1 MRRSRLVPLLVTP
14 LLLVSCYKIEKLQRP
29 GVANLPPRP
38 PKTIPTER
46 SSEGQ
51 STYPTQKPVYGK
63 EAPTTLLAADGTRC
77 QVSEK
82 KFQET
87 TVGEKIWCV
96 WQ

>member
-1 MRRSRLVPLLVTP
+1 MRSSSLVPLLVTS
-14 LLLVSCYKIEKLQRP
+14 LLLTSCYRIEKLDRP

-38 PKTIPTER
+38 PKTIPTEH
-46 SSEGQ
+46 SGQ
-51 STYPTQKPVYGK
+51 GQGARPSQKPVYGK

-77 QVSEK
+77 QVSDK

-87 TVGEKIWCV
+87 AVGEKIWCV